1 MLSAVGR
8 FCGIQGNKEEQ
19 LKFVLLTFA
28 FMLVIGAYTIA
39 KELKDSV
46 FVNIVGS
53 DYLPKAKMMVIL
65 MLVPAALLYSVLVD
79 SLRRYQL
86 FALYC
91 VIFGAISLV
100 MGILLGHPTIGLANM
115 HASPYR
121 IFGWIFYFA
130 FEGFSPYVVGVCWA
144 FANSITSPEEAKGNY
159 VTMVAGSKIGGML
172 TALFAWKL
180 LQSLGS
186 SWWCDFTGVQAHQI
200 LMYVI
205 AGMLLC
211 VPLVLYYMIK
221 AVPGHYLH
229 GYESVYQLEKQKSI
243 EGKNSTGIWTGIK
256 IMAQSPYILGIF
268 GLVFFYETLNVI
280 LSFQRILIL
289 QGASSSLEH
298 FTASMFEQRFYM
310 HFSGFLISMLGVR
323 YLVRYLGE
331 RKSLLMVP
339 ACIAVLLIYFM
350 VTYSPESVLLVFIA
364 LGSINY
370 SLSHPLRETLFIP
383 ATKDIKFK
391 SKAWIDS
398 FGTKFSKMFGSV
410 FNDFSQ
416 KIAAPGTF
424 VSNVI
429 YSTFF
434 VGLVSAWFM
443 TAYLLGRTYEKAV
456 NENEIIGEELTEQK

>member
-1 MLSAVGR
+1 
-8 FCGIQGNKEEQ
+8 
-19 LKFVLLTFA
+19 
-28 FMLVIGAYTIA
+28 
-39 KELKDSV
+39 
-46 FVNIVGS
+46 
-53 DYLPKAKMMVIL
+53 
-65 MLVPAALLYSVLVD
+65 
-79 SLRRYQL
+79 
-86 FALYC
+86 
-91 VIFGAISLV
+91 
-100 MGILLGHPTIGLANM
+100 
-115 HASPYR
+115 
-121 IFGWIFYFA
+121 
-130 FEGFSPYVVGVCWA
+130 
-144 FANSITSPEEAKGNY
+144 
-159 VTMVAGSKIGGML
+159 
-172 TALFAWKL
+172 
-180 LQSLGS
+180 
-186 SWWCDFTGVQAHQI
+186 
-200 LMYVI
+200 
-205 AGMLLC
+205 
-211 VPLVLYYMIK
+211 
-221 AVPGHYLH
+221 
-229 GYESVYQLEKQKSI
+229 
-243 EGKNSTGIWTGIK
+243 
-256 IMAQSPYILGIF
+256 MAQSPYILGIF